1 MKRPDMILFDYGQTL
16 INENRF
22 DGLRGT
28 AAVLEYATENK
39 YNRTPEELQALANE
53 INTGLG
59 RMDASKRH
67 LFQIEIPYTTFSAYL
82 YESQGI
88 RFSLPYEE
96 LETVFW
102 DAASPGVPT
111 EGIAEFLEFLHE
123 QGIRTGV
130 ISNMS
135 YTGKSLAQRI
145 TSQIPN
151 HHFEFILSSCD
162 YVFRKPNPRI
172 FQLALEKAG
181 LLPKQVWYVGD
192 HYECDIVGAKAV
204 GMTPVW
210 YTAAMDFAQD
220 TNREVLKIG
229 HWDELRSLLL
239 EAT

>member
-181 LLPKQVWYVGD
+181 LLPGQVWYVGD

>member
-22 DGLRGT
+22 DGLKGT

-39 YNRTPEELQALANE
+39 YKRTPEELQALANE

-135 YTGKSLAQRI
+135 YTGKSLTRRI
-145 TSQIPN
+145 TAQIPN

-181 LLPKQVWYVGD
+181 LLPEQVWYVGD
-192 HYECDIVGAKAV
+192 QYECDIVGAKAV

-220 TNREVLKIG
+220 TNREVLKIN

>member
-1 MKRPDMILFDYGQTL
+1 MFVR
-16 INENRF
+16 
-22 DGLRGT
+22 
-28 AAVLEYATENK
+28 A
-39 YNRTPEELQALANE
+39 
-53 INTGLG
+53 
-59 RMDASKRH
+59 
-67 LFQIEIPYTTFSAYL
+67 FSSYL

-88 RFSLPYEE
+88 RFSLSYEE

-111 EGIAEFLEFLHE
+111 EGIADFLEFLHE

-135 YTGKSLAQRI
+135 YTGKSLAHRI
-145 TSQIPN
+145 TDQIPN

-181 LLPKQVWYVGD
+181 LLPGQVWYVGD
-192 HYECDIVGAKAV
+192 QYECDVVGAKAV

-210 YTAAMDFAQD
+210 YTAVMDFAQD

-229 HWDELRSLLL
+229 HWNELRSLLL
-239 EAT
+239 ETP

>member
-16 INENRF
+16 LNENRF

-88 RFSLPYEE
+88 RFSLSYEE

-102 DAASPGVPT
+102 DAASPCVPT
-111 EGIAEFLEFLHE
+111 EGIADFLGFLYE

-135 YTGKSLAQRI
+135 YTGKSLTRRI
-145 TSQIPN
+145 TAQIPN

-192 HYECDIVGAKAV
+192 QYECDIVGARAV

-210 YTAAMDFAQD
+210 YTAVMDFAQD
-220 TNREVLKIG
+220 TNRDVVKIN
-229 HWDELRSLLL
+229 HWNELRSLIS